1 MPKYLIFGV
10 IKSLHDVFTAIWI
23 GGMLTTLLALMPAY
37 KPLTEEKSAGKALLI
52 RYQKKLRVFA
62 LVGIIGLWITGI
74 FLGRQSQAYGGF
86 IQFSTP
92 YETLI
97 SIKHLLIF
105 LMVIIAIY
113 RGFGMG
119 SKIEHF
125 SPKQMKVYGV
135 LLMIN
140 SVLGVIVLFLSG
152 ISAALP

>member
-23 GGMLTTLLALMPAY
+23 GGMLTTLLALMPAF
-37 KPLTEEKSAGKALLI
+37 KSLTEEKASGKALLI

-62 LVGIIGLWITGI
+62 LIGIIGLWITGI
-74 FLGRQSQAYGGF
+74 FLGKQSQSYGGF
-86 IQFSTP
+86 MQFSTP

-119 SKIEHF
+119 SKIENF

-140 SVLGVIVLFLSG
+140 SVLGVVVLFLSG